1 MKKSL
6 LVVLIL
12 LPAFIISFTGCKT
25 NNDDSYQFKFQFIT
39 EEYKPLNYTEN
50 GVLTGLAPELLREI
64 CSRLNIPF
72 ETRVL
77 AWEEGYTLVQNNENA
92 VLYSTILNKERKD
105 LFKWAGPYASL
116 DWLFYTDSQH
126 QITLNSLED
135 AKQVGS
141 IGVIKDYAIEQYL
154 VGEGFTNLVY
164 CDNNIDAFDKLLKG
178 EIDLFPSDKISA
190 EAALNSL
197 GKLIYDVSSVLT
209 IRTDLVYFAF
219 NKSIPDAVVADF
231 QHEIDIL
238 KSNGILKSLYQQFM
252 HSPDAPDILQM
263 YTEQY
268 PPLTF
273 RNSFGEITGFGTD
286 IVNEIMKRN
295 GSFNEIKLSLWSN
308 GYELALNNPNFCL
321 FTMDRTDLRED
332 LFNWVGP
339 IGTNTTYFYIK
350 SGSGVS
356 ITSMEDAKN
365 LSAVGTVSSW
375 FSDQYLRDHGFTNIV
390 SDSDPAVMVEML
402 MSGEIDTFVCTSITF
417 PDILKSLGY
426 QYSEV
431 SSEFPLIASD
441 YYIAFSKS
449 TSESIV
455 NEWQQA
461 LDATI
466 SDGTYAAIQRK
477 WFPDL

>member
-6 LVVLIL
+6 LVLLML
-12 LPAFIISFTGCKT
+12 LPAFIVSFTGCTT

-39 EEYKPLNYTEN
+39 EEFKPLNYTEN

-77 AWEEGYTLVQNNENA
+77 PWEEGYALVQHDENA
-92 VLYSTILNKERKD
+92 VLYSIILNEDRKD

-116 DWLFYTDSQH
+116 DWLFYAASQH

-141 IGVIKDYAIEQYL
+141 IGVLRDYAIEQYL

-178 EIDLFPSDKISA
+178 EIDLFPSDKITA

-197 GKLIYDVSSVLT
+197 DKLIYDVTGAMT

-231 QHEIDIL
+231 QREIDVL
-238 KSNGILKSLYQQFM
+238 KQNGTLKSLYQQFM
-252 HSPDAPDILQM
+252 HSPDAPDKLQI

-295 GSFNEIKLSLWSN
+295 GSFSEIKLSLWGN
-308 GYELALNNPNFCL
+308 GYELALHNPNFCL

-339 IGTNTTYFYIK
+339 IGTNTTFFYTK
-350 SGSGVS
+350 AGSG
-356 ITSMEDAKN
+356 ITINSLAEAQQLN
-365 LSAVGTVSSW
+365 AVGTVSSW

-390 SDSDPAVMVEML
+390 SDGDPAVMVDKL
-402 MSGEIDTFVCTSITF
+402 LSGEIDAFVCTSVTF

-431 SSEFPLIASD
+431 TPEFPLMASD
-441 YYIAFSKS
+441 YYIAFSKNTPVS
-449 TSESIV
+449 VV

-461 LDATI
+461 LDAAK
-466 SDGTYAAIQRK
+466 SDGTYTAIQRK
-477 WFPDL
+477 WFPE